1 MRSSRFGIATI
12 VMFLVGIAIFAHS
25 LIQHEEN
32 KRTRDLRQKGNYLV
46 SLMALHPMED
56 FNTGRRDFIVKTLAE
71 YVTSE
76 GLVYCIVHDQT
87 GAPLLSLAHREVVD
101 KIPPEVKQRSLYVN
115 GLIHQTFTMDGS
127 DDLIN
132 EFAKPIYQDGQKSG
146 TVRMGFDL
154 PPITMFSP
162 ARVKLMAMMAFFTFA
177 MGVLVYYGVTLAL
190 RPLQQVNQN
199 FRSIYLDPIQESSTH
214 VKNGG
219 VGDIIRDL
227 EQSVVKLKDKY
238 ERIQTE
244 NVNLTTKCGIIS
256 FEKNNI
262 FSILDSINYGIIVTD
277 IQDNIT
283 HINSYMLNL
292 LEKNRNDV
300 VDHPLAD
307 IFGHDQITA
316 FILQQEDLKHSNHS
330 SYLEATFPE
339 LASGEFFQVSLGYLT
354 GKEEGVI
361 GKVISFKNITSEK
374 SSEKAKHEFITRIT
388 HELLTPLTTI
398 NSYNEMLMEDEIDNI
413 EMQKEFYNTISDE
426 TRRLTRLVKNLLNI
440 SKIEMGSLTL
450 NKGLVKSDWLFDDC
464 ITAVEGAAQKKNIT
478 IEKNLPDNFPS
489 LFGDKEL
496 LKVGIINIL
505 GNAVKYTPEKGQ
517 IKFTLTEQ
525 DDVVVFEVIDNGYG
539 ISKEDLAHIFDKFY
553 RSTDTRITEQ
563 TGSGLGLALTSEIIR
578 LHGGE
583 IEVSSKVD
591 EGSHFVIRLPK
602 EEYYLGKQ

>member
-1 MRSSRFGIATI
+1 MKISRFGIATI
-12 VMFLVGIAIFAHS
+12 VMFLVGVAIFAHS

-32 KRTRDLRQKGNYLV
+32 KRIRDLRHKGNYLV

-56 FNTGRRDFIVKTLAE
+56 FNTGKRDFIVKTLAE
-71 YVTSE
+71 YVSSE
-76 GLVYCIVHDQT
+76 GLVYCIVHDQN

-101 KIPPEVKQRSLYVN
+101 KIPPDVKQRSLYVN
-115 GLIHQTFTMDGS
+115 GLIHQTFKIDGT
-127 DDLIN
+127 DDLID
-132 EFAKPIYQDGQKSG
+132 EFSKPIYQNGEKSG

-154 PPITMFSP
+154 PPITILSP

-190 RPLQQVNQN
+190 RPLQEVNQN
-199 FRSIYLDPIQESSTH
+199 FRNIYSDSSPQTSIQI
-214 VKNGG
+214 KNGG
-219 VGDIIRDL
+219 VGEIIREL

-238 ERIQTE
+238 EKIQTE
-244 NVNLTTKCGIIS
+244 NINLTTKCGIIS
-256 FEKNNI
+256 FEKNNV
-262 FSILDSINYGIIVTD
+262 FSILDSINHGIIVTD
-277 IQDNIT
+277 IQDNVT

-292 LEKNRNDV
+292 LDKNRNDV
-300 VDHPLAD
+300 IDHPIAEIL
-307 IFGHDQITA
+307 GHDQINA
-316 FILQQEDLKHSNHS
+316 FILQQEELEHGKNSG
-330 SYLEATFPE
+330 YMEATFPGM
-339 LASGEFFQVSLGYLT
+339 ASEEFFQVSLNYLT
-354 GKEEGVI
+354 GKERGVI
-361 GKVISFKNITSEK
+361 GKVISFKNITTEK
-374 SSEKAKHEFITRIT
+374 SSEKAKHEFITHIT

-398 NSYNEMLMEDEIDNI
+398 NSYNEMLMGDEIDNI

-450 NKGLVKSDWLFDDC
+450 NKGLVKTDWLFDDC
-464 ITAVEGAAQKKNIT
+464 LTAVEGSAQKKNIT
-478 IEKNLPDNFPS
+478 IERNLPDNFPS

-539 ISKEDLAHIFDKFY
+539 ISKDDLANIFDKFY
-553 RSTDTRITEQ
+553 RSTDPRVTEQ

-591 EGSHFVIRLPK
+591 QGSHFVIRLPK

>member
-1 MRSSRFGIATI
+1 MKISRFGIATI

-32 KRTRDLRQKGNYLV
+32 ERTRDLRQKGNYLV
-46 SLMALHPMED
+46 SLVALHPMED
-56 FNTGRRDFIVKTLAE
+56 FYTGKREFIVKTLAE
-71 YVTSE
+71 YVNSE
-76 GLVYCIVHDQT
+76 GLVYCIVHDQN
-87 GAPLLSLAHREVVD
+87 GAPLLSLVHREVVD
-101 KIPPEVKQRSLYVN
+101 KIPPDVKQRSLYVS
-115 GLIHQTFTMDGS
+115 GLIHQTFKMEGT

-154 PPITMFSP
+154 PPITIFSP

-190 RPLQQVNQN
+190 RPLHQVNQN
-199 FRSIYLDPIQESSTH
+199 FRNIYLDSTPPSAIIE

-219 VGDIIRDL
+219 VGEIIKDL
-227 EQSVVKLKDKY
+227 EQSVVKLRDKY
-238 ERIQTE
+238 QRIQTE
-244 NVNLTTKCGIIS
+244 NTDLTTKCGIIS
-256 FEKNNI
+256 FEKNNV

-292 LEKNRNDV
+292 LEKSRSDV
-300 VDHPLAD
+300 VDHPLAE
-307 IFGHDQITA
+307 ILAHDQITA
-316 FILQQEDLKHSNHS
+316 FILQQEELKHS
-330 SYLEATFPE
+330 SYMEATFPE
-339 LASGEFFQVSLGYLT
+339 LASGEFFQVSFGYLT

-361 GKVISFKNITSEK
+361 GKVISFKNITTEK
-374 SSEKAKHEFITRIT
+374 SSEKAKHEFITHIT

-398 NSYNEMLMEDEIDNI
+398 NSYNEMLMEDEIENI

-426 TRRLTRLVKNLLNI
+426 TRRLTRLVKNLLNL
-440 SKIEMGSLTL
+440 SKIEMGNLTL
-450 NKGLVKSDWLFDDC
+450 TKGLVKSDWLFDDC
-464 ITAVEGAAQKKNIT
+464 LTAVEGAAQKKNIT
-478 IEKNLPDNFPS
+478 IERNLPDHFPS

-525 DDVVVFEVIDNGYG
+525 EDVVVFEVIDNGYG

-553 RSTDTRITEQ
+553 RSTDPRVTEQ

-583 IEVSSKVD
+583 VEASSKVD

>member
-1 MRSSRFGIATI
+1 MRISRFGIATI
-12 VMFLVGIAIFAHS
+12 VMFLIGIAIFAQS
-25 LIQHEEN
+25 LIQHEEK
-32 KRTRDLRQKGNYLV
+32 KRERDLRHKGNYLV

-56 FNTGRRDFIVKTLAE
+56 FNTGKRDFIVKTLAE

-87 GAPLLSLAHREVVD
+87 GTPLLSLAHREVVD
-101 KIPPEVKQRSLYVN
+101 KIPTEVKQRSLYVN
-115 GLIHQTFTMDGS
+115 GLVHQTFKISGTDN
-127 DDLIN
+127 LIN
-132 EFAKPIYQDGQKSG
+132 EFAKPIYQDGEKSG

-154 PPITMFSP
+154 PPITIFSP

-190 RPLQQVNQN
+190 RPLQEVNQN
-199 FRSIYLDPIQESSTH
+199 FRSIYLDSSPPSSIE

-219 VGDIIRDL
+219 VAEIIRDL
-227 EQSVVKLKDKY
+227 EQSVVKLRDKY
-238 ERIQTE
+238 QKIQTE
-244 NVNLTTKCGIIS
+244 NIDLTTKCGIIS
-256 FEKNNI
+256 FEKNNV

-277 IQDNIT
+277 IQDNIS

-292 LEKNRNDV
+292 LEKSRSDV
-300 VDHPLAD
+300 VDHPL
-307 IFGHDQITA
+307 IEILGHDQITA
-316 FILQQEDLKHSNHS
+316 FILQQEELKHSKNS
-330 SYLEATFPE
+330 SYIEATFPE
-339 LASGEFFQVSLGYLT
+339 LASGEYFQVSLGYLT
-354 GKEEGVI
+354 GKQEGVI

-374 SSEKAKHEFITRIT
+374 TSEKAKHEFITHIT

-398 NSYNEMLMEDEIDNI
+398 NSYNEMLMDDEIDNV

-450 NKGLVKSDWLFDDC
+450 KKGLVKSDWLFDDC
-464 ITAVEGAAQKKNIT
+464 LTAVEGAAQKKNIT
-478 IEKNLPDNFPS
+478 IERNLPDHFPS

-525 DDVVVFEVIDNGYG
+525 DDVIVFEVIDNGYG

-553 RSTDTRITEQ
+553 RSTDPRVNEQ

-583 IEVSSKVD
+583 VQVSSKVD
-591 EGSHFVIRLPK
+591 EGSHFIIRLPK

>member
-1 MRSSRFGIATI
+1 MKISRFGVATI
-12 VMFLVGIAIFAHS
+12 VMFIVGIAIFAQS

-32 KRTRDLRQKGNYLV
+32 KRARDLRHKGNYLV
-46 SLMALHPMED
+46 SLVALHPMED
-56 FNTGRRDFIVKTLAE
+56 FNTGKRDFIVKTLAE

-101 KIPPEVKQRSLYVN
+101 KIPADVKQRSLYVN
-115 GLIHQTFTMDGS
+115 GLVHQTYKMNGTDN
-127 DDLIN
+127 LIN
-132 EFAKPIYQDGQKSG
+132 EFAKPIYQDGEKSG

-154 PPITMFSP
+154 PPITIFSP
-162 ARVKLMAMMAFFTFA
+162 ARVKLTAMMAFFTFA

-190 RPLQQVNQN
+190 RPLQEVNQN
-199 FRSIYLDPIQESSTH
+199 FRSIYLDSTPPSSIE

-219 VGDIIRDL
+219 VGEIIRDL
-227 EQSVVKLKDKY
+227 EQSVVKLRDKY
-238 ERIQTE
+238 QRIQTE
-244 NVNLTTKCGIIS
+244 NIDLTTKCGIIS
-256 FEKNNI
+256 FEKNNV

-292 LEKNRNDV
+292 LEKSRSDV
-300 VDHPLAD
+300 VDHPLAE
-307 IFGHDQITA
+307 ILGHDQITA
-316 FILQQEDLKHSNHS
+316 FILQQEELKHSKNN
-330 SYLEATFPE
+330 SYIEATFPE

-361 GKVISFKNITSEK
+361 GKVISFKNITTEK
-374 SSEKAKHEFITRIT
+374 SSEKAKHEFITHIT

-464 ITAVEGAAQKKNIT
+464 ITAVEGAAQKKKIT
-478 IEKNLPDNFPS
+478 IERNLPDNFPS

-553 RSTDTRITEQ
+553 RSTDPRVTEQ

-583 IEVSSKVD
+583 VEVSSKVD

>member
-1 MRSSRFGIATI
+1 
-12 VMFLVGIAIFAHS
+12 
-25 LIQHEEN
+25 
-32 KRTRDLRQKGNYLV
+32 
-46 SLMALHPMED
+46 
-56 FNTGRRDFIVKTLAE
+56 
-71 YVTSE
+71 
-76 GLVYCIVHDQT
+76 
-87 GAPLLSLAHREVVD
+87 
-101 KIPPEVKQRSLYVN
+101 VN
-115 GLIHQTFTMDGS
+115 GLVHQTFKINGTDN
-127 DDLIN
+127 LIN
-132 EFAKPIYQDGQKSG
+132 EFAKPIYQNGEKSG

-154 PPITMFSP
+154 PPVTIFSP

-190 RPLQQVNQN
+190 RPLQEVNQN
-199 FRSIYLDPIQESSTH
+199 FRSIYLESTPPSSLE

-219 VGDIIRDL
+219 VGEIIRDL
-227 EQSVVKLKDKY
+227 EQSVVKLRDKY
-238 ERIQTE
+238 QKIQTE
-244 NVNLTTKCGIIS
+244 NMDLTTKCGIIS
-256 FEKNNI
+256 FEKNNV

-292 LEKNRNDV
+292 LDKSRRDV
-300 VDHPLAD
+300 VDHPLVD
-307 IFGHDQITA
+307 ILGHDQITA
-316 FILQQEDLKHSNHS
+316 FVLQQEELKHSKNS
-330 SYLEATFPE
+330 SYIEAIFPE

-374 SSEKAKHEFITRIT
+374 TSEKAKHEFITHIT

-450 NKGLVKSDWLFDDC
+450 KKGLVKSDWLFDDC
-464 ITAVEGAAQKKNIT
+464 LTAVEGAAQKKNIT
-478 IEKNLPDNFPS
+478 IERNLPDHFPS

-553 RSTDTRITEQ
+553 RSTDPRVNEQ

-583 IEVSSKVD
+583 VQVSSKVD

>member
-1 MRSSRFGIATI
+1 MRISRFGIATI
-12 VMFLVGIAIFAHS
+12 VMFLVGIVIFAQS

-32 KRTRDLRQKGNYLV
+32 KRTRDLRHKGNYLV

-56 FNTGRRDFIVKTLAE
+56 FNTGKRDFIVKTLAE

-101 KIPPEVKQRSLYVN
+101 KIPPDVKQRSLYVN
-115 GLIHQTFTMDGS
+115 GLIHQTFKMNGTDN
-127 DDLIN
+127 LIN
-132 EFAKPIYQDGQKSG
+132 EFAKPIYQDGEKSG

-154 PPITMFSP
+154 PPITIFSP

-190 RPLQQVNQN
+190 RPLQEVNQN
-199 FRSIYLDPIQESSTH
+199 FRSIYLESTPASSIE

-219 VGDIIRDL
+219 VAEIIRDL
-227 EQSVVKLKDKY
+227 EQSVVKLRDKY
-238 ERIQTE
+238 QKIQTE
-244 NVNLTTKCGIIS
+244 NIDLTTKCGIIS
-256 FEKNNI
+256 FEKNNV

-292 LEKNRNDV
+292 LEKSRSDV
-300 VDHPLAD
+300 VDHPLAE
-307 IFGHDQITA
+307 ILGHDQITA
-316 FILQQEDLKHSNHS
+316 FILQQEELKHSKSS
-330 SYLEATFPE
+330 SYIEATFPE
-339 LASGEFFQVSLGYLT
+339 LASGEYFQVSLGYLT

-374 SSEKAKHEFITRIT
+374 SSEKAKHEFITHIT

-450 NKGLVKSDWLFDDC
+450 KKGLVKTDWLCDDC

-478 IEKNLPDNFPS
+478 IERNLPDHFPS

-517 IKFTLTEQ
+517 IKFTLNEQ

-553 RSTDTRITEQ
+553 RSTDPRVTEQ

-583 IEVSSKVD
+583 VEVSSKID

>member
-1 MRSSRFGIATI
+1 MKISRFGIATI
-12 VMFLVGIAIFAHS
+12 VMFLVGVAIFAHS

-32 KRTRDLRQKGNYLV
+32 ERTRDLRQKGNYLV

-56 FNTGRRDFIVKTLAE
+56 FNTGKRDFIVKTLAE
-71 YVTSE
+71 YVSSE

-101 KIPPEVKQRSLYVN
+101 KIPPDVKQRSLYVN
-115 GLIHQTFTMDGS
+115 GLIHQTFKIDGT
-127 DDLIN
+127 DDLID
-132 EFAKPIYQDGQKSG
+132 EFSKPIYQNGEKSG

-154 PPITMFSP
+154 PPITILSP

-190 RPLQQVNQN
+190 RPLQEVNQN
-199 FRSIYLDPIQESSTH
+199 FRNIYSDSSPQTSIQI
-214 VKNGG
+214 KNGG
-219 VGDIIRDL
+219 VGEIIREL

-238 ERIQTE
+238 EKIQTE
-244 NVNLTTKCGIIS
+244 NINLTTKCGIIS
-256 FEKNNI
+256 FEKNNV
-262 FSILDSINYGIIVTD
+262 FSILDSINHGIIVTD
-277 IQDNIT
+277 IQDNVT

-292 LEKNRNDV
+292 LDKNRNDV
-300 VDHPLAD
+300 IDHPIAEIL
-307 IFGHDQITA
+307 GHDQINA
-316 FILQQEDLKHSNHS
+316 FILQQEELEHGKNSG
-330 SYLEATFPE
+330 YMEATFPGM
-339 LASGEFFQVSLGYLT
+339 ASEEFFQVSLNYLT
-354 GKEEGVI
+354 GKERGVI
-361 GKVISFKNITSEK
+361 GKVISFKNITTEK
-374 SSEKAKHEFITRIT
+374 SSEKAKHEFITHIT

-398 NSYNEMLMEDEIDNI
+398 NSYNEMLMGDEIDNI

-450 NKGLVKSDWLFDDC
+450 NKGLVKTDWLFDDC
-464 ITAVEGAAQKKNIT
+464 LTAVEGSAQKKNIT
-478 IEKNLPDNFPS
+478 IERNLPDNFPS

-539 ISKEDLAHIFDKFY
+539 ISQEDLAHIFDKFY

>member
-1 MRSSRFGIATI
+1 MRISRFGIATI
-12 VMFLVGIAIFAHS
+12 VMFLVGIAIFAQS
-25 LIQHEEN
+25 LIQHEEK
-32 KRTRDLRQKGNYLV
+32 KRARDLRHKGNYLV
-46 SLMALHPMED
+46 SLIALHPMED
-56 FNTGRRDFIVKTLAE
+56 FYTGKRDFIVKTLAE

-87 GAPLLSLAHREVVD
+87 GTPLLSLAHREVVD
-101 KIPPEVKQRSLYVN
+101 NIPADVKQRSLYVN
-115 GLIHQTFTMDGS
+115 GLVHQTFKINGTDN
-127 DDLIN
+127 LIN
-132 EFAKPIYQDGQKSG
+132 EFAKPIYQNGEKSG

-154 PPITMFSP
+154 PPVTIFSP

-190 RPLQQVNQN
+190 RPLQEVNQN
-199 FRSIYLDPIQESSTH
+199 FRSIYLESTPPSSLE

-219 VGDIIRDL
+219 VGEIIRDL
-227 EQSVVKLKDKY
+227 EQSVVKLRDKY
-238 ERIQTE
+238 QKIQTE
-244 NVNLTTKCGIIS
+244 NMDLTTKCGIIS
-256 FEKNNI
+256 FEKNNV

-292 LEKNRNDV
+292 LDKSRRDV
-300 VDHPLAD
+300 VDHPLVD
-307 IFGHDQITA
+307 ILGHDQITA
-316 FILQQEDLKHSNHS
+316 FVLQQEELKHSKNS
-330 SYLEATFPE
+330 SYIEAIFPE

-374 SSEKAKHEFITRIT
+374 TSEKAKHEFITHIT

-450 NKGLVKSDWLFDDC
+450 KKGLVKSDWLFDDC
-464 ITAVEGAAQKKNIT
+464 LTAVEGAAQKKNIT
-478 IEKNLPDNFPS
+478 IERNLPDHFPS

-553 RSTDTRITEQ
+553 RSTDPRVNEQ

-583 IEVSSKVD
+583 VQVSSKVD

>member
-1 MRSSRFGIATI
+1 MKISRFGLATI
-12 VMFLVGIAIFAHS
+12 VMFLVGIAIFAHT

-32 KRTRDLRQKGNYLV
+32 KRARDLRHKGNYLV
-46 SLMALHPMED
+46 NLMALHPMED
-56 FNTGRRDFIVKTLAE
+56 FYTGKREFIVKTLAE

-76 GLVYCIVHDQT
+76 GLVYCIVHDQN
-87 GAPLLSLAHREVVD
+87 GAPLLSLVHREVVD
-101 KIPPEVKQRSLYVN
+101 KIPPDVKQRSLYVS
-115 GLIHQTFTMDGS
+115 GLIHQTFKMEGT

-154 PPITMFSP
+154 PPITIFSP

-190 RPLQQVNQN
+190 RPLHQVNQN
-199 FRSIYLDPIQESSTH
+199 FRNIYLDSTPPSAIIE

-219 VGDIIRDL
+219 VGEIIKDL
-227 EQSVVKLKDKY
+227 EQSVVKLRDKY
-238 ERIQTE
+238 QRIQTE
-244 NVNLTTKCGIIS
+244 NTDLTTKCGIIS
-256 FEKNNI
+256 FEKNNV

-292 LEKNRNDV
+292 LEKSRSDV
-300 VDHPLAD
+300 VDHPLAE
-307 IFGHDQITA
+307 ILGHDQITA
-316 FILQQEDLKHSNHS
+316 FILQQEELKHS
-330 SYLEATFPE
+330 SYMEATFPE

-354 GKEEGVI
+354 GKEEGII
-361 GKVISFKNITSEK
+361 GKVISFKNITIEK
-374 SSEKAKHEFITRIT
+374 SSEKAKHEFITHIT

-398 NSYNEMLMEDEIDNI
+398 NSYNEMLMEDEIENI

-426 TRRLTRLVKNLLNI
+426 TRRLTRLVKNLLNL
-440 SKIEMGSLTL
+440 SKIEMGNLTL

-464 ITAVEGAAQKKNIT
+464 LTAVEGAAQKKNIT
-478 IEKNLPDNFPS
+478 IERNLPDHFPS

-525 DDVVVFEVIDNGYG
+525 EDVVVFEVIDNGYG

-553 RSTDTRITEQ
+553 RSTDPLVTEQ

-583 IEVSSKVD
+583 VEVSSKVD

>member
-1 MRSSRFGIATI
+1 MKISRFGIATI

-32 KRTRDLRQKGNYLV
+32 ERTRDLRQKGNYLV
-46 SLMALHPMED
+46 SLVALHPMED
-56 FNTGRRDFIVKTLAE
+56 FYTGKREFIVKTLAE
-71 YVTSE
+71 YVNSE
-76 GLVYCIVHDQT
+76 GLVYCIVHDQN
-87 GAPLLSLAHREVVD
+87 GAPLLSLVHREVVD
-101 KIPPEVKQRSLYVN
+101 KIPPDVKQRSLYVS
-115 GLIHQTFTMDGS
+115 GLIHQTFKMEGT

-154 PPITMFSP
+154 PPITIFSP

-199 FRSIYLDPIQESSTH
+199 FRSIYLDSTPPSAIIE

-219 VGDIIRDL
+219 VGEIIKDL
-227 EQSVVKLKDKY
+227 EQSVVKLRDKY
-238 ERIQTE
+238 QRIQTE
-244 NVNLTTKCGIIS
+244 NTDLTTKCGIIS
-256 FEKNNI
+256 FEKNNV

-292 LEKNRNDV
+292 LEKSRSDV
-300 VDHPLAD
+300 VDHPLAE
-307 IFGHDQITA
+307 ILGHDQITA
-316 FILQQEDLKHSNHS
+316 FILQQEELKHS
-330 SYLEATFPE
+330 SYMEATFPE
-339 LASGEFFQVSLGYLT
+339 LASGEFFQVSFGYLT
-354 GKEEGVI
+354 GKEEGII
-361 GKVISFKNITSEK
+361 GKVISFKNITTEK
-374 SSEKAKHEFITRIT
+374 SSEKAKHEFITHIT

-398 NSYNEMLMEDEIDNI
+398 NSYNEMLMEDEIENI

-426 TRRLTRLVKNLLNI
+426 TRRLTRLVKNLLNL
-440 SKIEMGSLTL
+440 SKIEMGNLTL

-464 ITAVEGAAQKKNIT
+464 LTAVEGAAQKKNIT
-478 IEKNLPDNFPS
+478 IERNLPDHFPS

-525 DDVVVFEVIDNGYG
+525 EDVVVFEVIDNGYG

-553 RSTDTRITEQ
+553 RSTDPRVTEQ

-583 IEVSSKVD
+583 VEASSKVD

-602 EEYYLGKQ
+602 EEYYLGKQQ

>member
-1 MRSSRFGIATI
+1 MKISRFGLATI
-12 VMFLVGIAIFAHS
+12 VMFLVGIAIFAHT

-32 KRTRDLRQKGNYLV
+32 KRARDLRHKGNYLV
-46 SLMALHPMED
+46 NLMALHPMED
-56 FNTGRRDFIVKTLAE
+56 FYTGKREFIVKTLAE

-76 GLVYCIVHDQT
+76 GLVYCFVHDQT

-101 KIPPEVKQRSLYVN
+101 KIPPDVEQRSLYVN
-115 GLIHQTFTMDGS
+115 GLVHQTFYIEGTDNI
-127 DDLIN
+127 IN

-154 PPITMFSP
+154 PPITLFSP

-190 RPLQQVNQN
+190 RPLQQVNHN
-199 FRSIYLDPIQESSTH
+199 FRSIYLGPIPESSTH

-219 VGDIIRDL
+219 VGDIIKDL

-244 NVNLTTKCGIIS
+244 NINLTTKCGIIS

-262 FSILDSINYGIIVTD
+262 FSILDSINHGIIVTD

-307 IFGHDQITA
+307 ILGHDQITA
-316 FILQQEDLKHSNHS
+316 FILQQEELKHSKHS

-339 LASGEFFQVSLGYLT
+339 LASGEFFQISLGYLT
-354 GKEEGVI
+354 GKEEGII

-478 IEKNLPDNFPS
+478 IERNLPDHFPS

-517 IKFTLTEQ
+517 IKFTLTEL

-539 ISKEDLAHIFDKFY
+539 ISQEDLAHIFDKFY

>member
-1 MRSSRFGIATI
+1 MRISRFGIATI
-12 VMFLVGIAIFAHS
+12 VMFLVGIAIFAQS
-25 LIQHEEN
+25 LIQHEER
-32 KRTRDLRQKGNYLV
+32 KRTRHLRHKGNYLV

-56 FNTGRRDFIVKTLAE
+56 FYTGKRDFIVKTLAE

-101 KIPPEVKQRSLYVN
+101 KIPADVKQRSLYVN
-115 GLIHQTFTMDGS
+115 GLVHQTFKMNGTEN
-127 DDLIN
+127 LIN
-132 EFAKPIYQDGQKSG
+132 EFAKPIYQDGEKSG

-154 PPITMFSP
+154 PPITIFSP

-190 RPLQQVNQN
+190 RPLQEVNQN
-199 FRSIYLDPIQESSTH
+199 FRSIYLDSTPASSIE

-219 VGDIIRDL
+219 VAEIIRDL
-227 EQSVVKLKDKY
+227 EQSVIKLRDKY
-238 ERIQTE
+238 QRIQTE
-244 NVNLTTKCGIIS
+244 NIDLTTKCGIIS
-256 FEKNNI
+256 FEKNNV

-292 LEKNRNDV
+292 LEKSRSDV
-300 VDHPLAD
+300 VDHPLAQ
-307 IFGHDQITA
+307 ILGHDQITA
-316 FILQQEDLKHSNHS
+316 FILQQEELKHSKSS
-330 SYLEATFPE
+330 SYIEATFPE
-339 LASGEFFQVSLGYLT
+339 LASGEYFQVSLAYLT

-361 GKVISFKNITSEK
+361 GKVISFKNISSEK
-374 SSEKAKHEFITRIT
+374 SSEKAKHEFITHIT

-398 NSYNEMLMEDEIDNI
+398 NSYNEMLMDDEIDNI

-450 NKGLVKSDWLFDDC
+450 KKGLVKSDWLFDDC
-464 ITAVEGAAQKKNIT
+464 LTAVEGAAQKKNIT
-478 IEKNLPDNFPS
+478 IERNLPDHFPS

-525 DDVVVFEVIDNGYG
+525 DDVIVFEVIDNGYG
-539 ISKEDLAHIFDKFY
+539 IPKEDLPHIFDKFY
-553 RSTDTRITEQ
+553 RSTDPRVTEQ

-583 IEVSSKVD
+583 VEVSSKVD
-591 EGSHFVIRLPK
+591 AGSHFIIRLPK

>member
-1 MRSSRFGIATI
+1 MKISRFGIATI
-12 VMFLVGIAIFAHS
+12 VMFLVGIAIFAQS
-25 LIQHEEN
+25 LIQHEQK
-32 KRTRDLRQKGNYLV
+32 KRTRDLRHKGNYLV
-46 SLMALHPMED
+46 SLIALHPMED
-56 FNTGRRDFIVKTLAE
+56 FNTGKRDFIVKTLAE

-76 GLVYCIVHDQT
+76 GLIYCIVHDQSGT
-87 GAPLLSLAHREVVD
+87 PLLSLAHREVVE
-101 KIPPEVKQRSLYVN
+101 KIPTDVKQRSLYVN
-115 GLIHQTFTMDGS
+115 GLIHQTFKMNGTDT
-127 DDLIN
+127 LIN
-132 EFAKPIYQDGQKSG
+132 EFAKPIYQNGKKSG

-154 PPITMFSP
+154 PPIIIFSP

-190 RPLQQVNQN
+190 RPLQEVNQN
-199 FRSIYLDPIQESSTH
+199 FRSIYLDSTPQSSIE

-219 VGDIIRDL
+219 VGEIIKEL
-227 EQSVVKLKDKY
+227 ELSVVKLRDKY
-238 ERIQTE
+238 QRIQTE
-244 NVNLTTKCGIIS
+244 NIDLTTKCGIIS
-256 FEKNNI
+256 FEKNNV

-292 LEKNRNDV
+292 LEKSRNDV
-300 VDHPLAD
+300 VDNPLTD
-307 IFGHDQITA
+307 VLGHDQITA
-316 FILQQEDLKHSNHS
+316 FILQQEELKHSKNS
-330 SYLEATFPE
+330 SCIEATFPE
-339 LASGEFFQVSLGYLT
+339 LASGEYFQVSLAYLA
-354 GKEEGVI
+354 GKQEGVI

-374 SSEKAKHEFITRIT
+374 LSEKAKHEFITHIT

-398 NSYNEMLMEDEIDNI
+398 NSYNEMLMEDEIDNV

-450 NKGLVKSDWLFDDC
+450 KKGLVKSDWLFDDC
-464 ITAVEGAAQKKNIT
+464 ITTVEGAAQKKNIT
-478 IEKNLPDNFPS
+478 IERNLPDNFPS
-489 LFGDKEL
+489 LFGDKDL

-505 GNAVKYTPEKGQ
+505 GNAVKYTPEKGK

-525 DDVVVFEVIDNGYG
+525 DDVVIFEVIDNGHG

-553 RSTDTRITEQ
+553 RSTDPRVTEQ

-583 IEVSSKVD
+583 VEVSSKVD